1 MANVTS
7 IRSVVESAIQRA
19 SSATGV
25 DFTFLMGTAKRESGY
40 NPAAK
45 ARTSSASG
53 LFQFVDQTWL
63 STLKK
68 HGSKYGYARYADL
81 IQQGSDGKYR
91 VTGDEARKAVLGLK
105 LDPHAASL
113 MAGELASDHASY
125 LRGRVGRSP
134 TSGEL
139 YAAHFLGP
147 QGSARLIEAAGASP
161 GRQRRGDVPRRGGA
175 NRSIFYR
182 EGRAATVSEVYA
194 NLTKTAA
201 AARFQPR
208 RPRRRDRPGL
218 RPVRHRPPA
227 GAHPAAGGAGQPDP
241 ARLAGRRRRLQPG
254 LEQRRLLGR
263 PDDQLDVLV
272 GNAARAVRRQRR
284 REEQAVGA
292 RSMIRSSRRTPG
304 PSLSG
309 VAGWKT
315 SEPLASAQSHSIWVP
330 AFAGMSGRLGVS
342 RLR

>member
-1 MANVTS
+1 MADVTS
-7 IRSVVESAIQRA
+7 IRGVVESAIQRA

-25 DFTFLMGTAKRESGY
+25 DFSFLMGTAKRESGY

-68 HGSKYGYARYADL
+68 HGAKYGYARYADL

-91 VTGDEARKAVLGLK
+91 VAGDEARKAVLGLK

-113 MAGELASDHASY
+113 MAGELTSDHASY

-147 QGSARLIEAAGASP
+147 QGSARLIEAVNASP
-161 GRQRRGDVPRRGGA
+161 GASAAAMFPDAAAA

-182 EGRAATVSEVYA
+182 EGRPATVSEVYA
-194 NLTKTAA
+194 NLTRT
-201 AARFQPR
+201 
-208 RPRRRDRPGL
+208 
-218 RPVRHRPPA
+218 
-227 GAHPAAGGAGQPDP
+227 AGGGGVTDP
-241 ARLAGRRRRLQPG
+241 APAPSAPETDQGFVQYATGRR
-254 LEQRRLLGR
+254 LERIQQQQELVSLILRGSQDADSGFSFTSGGGSSAQRMTSSMFSSEMLR
-263 PDDQLDVLV
+263 VLSDA
-272 GNAARAVRRQRR
+272 GD
-284 REEQAVGA
+284 GGK
-292 RSMIRSSRRTPG
+292 SRR
-304 PSLSG
+304 
-309 VAGWKT
+309 
-315 SEPLASAQSHSIWVP
+315 
-330 AFAGMSGRLGVS
+330 
-342 RLR
+342 

>member
-1 MANVTS
+1 MADVTS

-25 DFTFLMGTAKRESGY
+25 DFSFLMGAAKRESGY
-40 NPAAK
+40 NPNAK

-68 HGSKYGYARYADL
+68 HGAKYGYARYADL

-91 VTGDEARKAVLGLK
+91 VAGDEARKAVLGLK

-113 MAGELASDHASY
+113 MAGELTSDHASY

-134 TSGEL
+134 TAGEL

-147 QGSARLIEAAGASP
+147 QGSARLIEAVGNSPGASAAAMFP
-161 GRQRRGDVPRRGGA
+161 DAAAA

-194 NLTKTAA
+194 NLTRT
-201 AARFQPR
+201 
-208 RPRRRDRPGL
+208 GGGGGGEV
-218 RPVRHRPPA
+218 PVV
-227 GAHPAAGGAGQPDP
+227 PAAP
-241 ARLAGRRRRLQPG
+241 APETDQGFLQYATGRR
-254 LEQRRLLGR
+254 LERIQQQRELVSLILRGPQDADSGFNFTSGGGSSTQRMASSMFSAEMLR
-263 PDDQLDVLV
+263 VLSDA
-272 GNAARAVRRQRR
+272 NDKKR
-284 REEQAVGA
+284 
-292 RSMIRSSRRTPG
+292 
-304 PSLSG
+304 
-309 VAGWKT
+309 
-315 SEPLASAQSHSIWVP
+315 
-330 AFAGMSGRLGVS
+330 
-342 RLR
+342 

>member
-25 DFTFLMGTAKRESGY
+25 DFTFLMGAAKRESGF
-40 NPAAK
+40 NPNAK
-45 ARTSSASG
+45 AGTSSASG

-91 VTGDEARKAVLGLK
+91 VAGDEARKAVLSLK

-113 MAGELASDHASY
+113 MAGELTSDHASY

-134 TSGEL
+134 TAGEL

-147 QGSARLIEAAGASP
+147 QGSARLIEAVRASP
-161 GRQRRGDVPRRGGA
+161 GASAAAMFPDAAAA

-182 EGRAATVSEVYA
+182 EGRSATVSEVYA
-194 NLTKTAA
+194 NLTRT
-201 AARFQPR
+201 
-208 RPRRRDRPGL
+208 G
-218 RPVRHRPPA
+218 
-227 GAHPAAGGAGQPDP
+227 GATRVTPDSDPTPAAETGFVQYAT
-241 ARLAGRRRRLQPG
+241 GRRLERIQQEQQLVDLILRGSQGVDDGFG
-254 LEQRRLLGR
+254 L
-263 PDDQLDVLV
+263 
-272 GNAARAVRRQRR
+272 
-284 REEQAVGA
+284 
-292 RSMIRSSRRTPG
+292 SS
-304 PSLSG
+304 
-309 VAGWKT
+309 AGGG
-315 SEPLASAQSHSIWVP
+315 SSAQRMTSSM
-330 AFAGMSGRLGVS
+330 FSSEMLRMLSDAGDGTKSNR
-342 RLR
+342 

>member
-68 HGSKYGYARYADL
+68 HGAKYGYARYADL
-81 IQQGSDGKYR
+81 IQQGSDGRYR
-91 VTGDEARKAVLGLK
+91 VAGDEARKTVLGLK

-147 QGSARLIEAAGASP
+147 QGSARLIEAVGNSPGASAAALFP
-161 GRQRRGDVPRRGGA
+161 DAAAA

-194 NLTKTAA
+194 NLTKTAGGGA
-201 AARFQPR
+201 VPDTAPAVSTPDADQGFVQYATGR
-208 RPRRRDRPGL
+208 RLERIQQQQELVSLILRGPQDADDGFSFASNTGSSASRMTSSMFSSEMLRVLSDASDGGKRRR
-218 RPVRHRPPA
+218 
-227 GAHPAAGGAGQPDP
+227 
-241 ARLAGRRRRLQPG
+241 
-254 LEQRRLLGR
+254 
-263 PDDQLDVLV
+263 
-272 GNAARAVRRQRR
+272 
-284 REEQAVGA
+284 
-292 RSMIRSSRRTPG
+292 
-304 PSLSG
+304 
-309 VAGWKT
+309 
-315 SEPLASAQSHSIWVP
+315 
-330 AFAGMSGRLGVS
+330 
-342 RLR
+342 